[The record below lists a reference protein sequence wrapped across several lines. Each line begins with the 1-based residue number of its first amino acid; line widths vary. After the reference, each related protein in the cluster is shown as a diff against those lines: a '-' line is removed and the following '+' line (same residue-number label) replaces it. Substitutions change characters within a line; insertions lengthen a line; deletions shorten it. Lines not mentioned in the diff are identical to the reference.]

1 MNLDHITTRLKAR
14 WEENSLASFV
24 TAQRLLQGVAVGIA
38 LLYLLPL
45 ESGIM
50 TAFKT
55 QNGYLT
61 SLPFAPP
68 RVISLEPWYAAW
80 DVLSHE
86 FANSLAFSIPAT
98 ILSAVIGSLAAHG
111 LTNTEWRGQVAV
123 FVLFVAGTFIPI
135 QSVLI
140 PVSRF
145 WAILG
150 LESILQTLTPFDLY
164 GLPFVQR
171 YYVTIVEL
179 ILTHTAFGIPIT
191 TLLFRGF
198 YKELSKEQLE
208 AARLDGAGMIA
219 IYRHIIL
226 PLSKPIFVV
235 TFIYQ
240 FTSIWNGLLLSLIV
254 AGAGPAAPIT
264 LELNKL
270 AIAGFVPTYNTMMAG
285 AFITAFPTL
294 LIYVFFGDRFVRGI
308 AGYGGGGVTN

>member
-1 MNLDHITTRLKAR
+1 MNWNTIKRRLKKR
-14 WEENSLASFV
+14 SENSLFRVPSVRAVLSW
-24 TAQRLLQGVAVGIA
+24 TAIGIA
-38 LLYLLPL
+38 MVFLLPL

-55 QNGYLT
+55 QSGYLN
-61 SLPFAPP
+61 SLPFIPP
-68 RVISLEPWYAAW
+68 TEITLSPWFEAW
-80 DVLSHE
+80 DVLSDE
-86 FANSLAFSIPAT
+86 FLNSLAFAIPAT
-98 ILSAVIGSLAAHG
+98 ILSAVFGSLAAHG
-111 LTNTEWRGQVAV
+111 LTNAKWRGQVAM
-123 FVLFVAGTFIPI
+123 FALFVAGTFIPI
-135 QSVLI
+135 QSVLV

-145 WAILG
+145 WAIVDIG
-150 LESILQTLTPFDLY
+150 TIFQAITPFDLY
-164 GLPFVQR
+164 R
-171 YYVTIVEL
+171 YAQTRHITIIEL

-198 YKELSKEQLE
+198 YKDLPDEQLE

-219 IYRHIIL
+219 IYRYIIL
-226 PLSKPIFVV
+226 PLSIPIFIV

-294 LIYVFFGDRFVRGI
+294 LIYILFGDRFIRGI
-308 AGYGGGGVTN
+308 SGYGGAGVTD